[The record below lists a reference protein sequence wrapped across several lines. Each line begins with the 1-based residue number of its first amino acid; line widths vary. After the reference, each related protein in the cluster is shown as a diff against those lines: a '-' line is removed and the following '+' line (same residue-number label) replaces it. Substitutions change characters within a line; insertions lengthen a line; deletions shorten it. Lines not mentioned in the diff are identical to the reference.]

1 MAGHPH
7 LAPRPRH
14 PMLTLALA
22 AAALLGGVGSALAG
36 ATPDEIARL
45 GKDLTPVG
53 AERAGSKD
61 GRIPAWDGGIAKSPA
76 GYDASKGLA
85 DPFAADKPLYT
96 INAANAEQ
104 HKDQLAPGQL
114 ALLKRYPGYTMA
126 VYPTRRS
133 AAFPESIYA
142 SIKAEAGKV
151 ETANDG
157 NSVVGVVGSTV
168 PFPFPKTG
176 VEAIWNHAF
185 RYRGGTLVR
194 NTTEFPVQS
203 NGSFTPVR
211 RYEQTIFGNG
221 LKDVPNVLF
230 YFRTN
235 YLAPSSIAG
244 EALLAHDFIDQ
255 VKQPRAAWVYN
266 PGTRRV
272 LRAPHVAYDTPRTGT
287 DGLSTVDDYD
297 GFNGSPDR
305 FDWKLVGKREMV
317 VSYNNSRLTDKK
329 LKYADIIQPATMNQS
344 LVRYELHRVWV
355 VEATLR
361 QGKSHVYGKR
371 VYFIDEDSWQIAHG
385 DLYDGRGE
393 LWRVLEVH
401 GAQFYD
407 GPAYFIAGTAQY
419 DLQARRY
426 VSSGL
431 TNEEKPI
438 RFNEPMKV
446 ADFSADALRRSGN

>member
-1 MAGHPH
+1 MNKQKKTSSSPYS
-7 LAPRPRH
+7 L
-14 PMLTLALA
+14 LLLALA
-22 AAALLGGVGSALAG
+22 VAAG
-36 ATPDEIARL
+36 AATAKAPPEQIERL

-53 AERAGSKD
+53 AERAANKD
-61 GRIPAWDGGIAKSPA
+61 GSIPAWDGGVAKVPA
-76 GYDASKGLA
+76 GYNPTQGLA

-104 HKDQLAPGQL
+104 HKDKLAPGQL
-114 ALLKRYPGYTMA
+114 ALLKRYPGYTMV

-142 SIKAEAGKV
+142 AVKAEAGKIA
-151 ETANDG
+151 TANEG
-157 NSVVGVVGSTV
+157 NSVLGVVGSTV
-168 PFPFPKTG
+168 PFPVPANG

-185 RYRGGTLVR
+185 RYRGGTLTR
-194 NTTEFPVQS
+194 NTTEFPVQA

-211 RYEQTIFGNG
+211 RYEETIFGNG

-235 YLAPSSIAG
+235 YQAPSSIAG
-244 EALLAHDFIDQ
+244 EALLAHDYIDQ

-297 GFNGSPDR
+297 AFNGSPDR
-305 FDWKLVGKREMV
+305 FDWKLVGKRELII
-317 VSYNNSRLTDKK
+317 SYNNSRLTDKK

-355 VEATLR
+355 VEASLR
-361 QGKSHVYGKR
+361 EGKSHVYGKR
-371 VYFIDEDSWQIAHG
+371 TYYIDEDSWQIAHG

-401 GAQFYD
+401 GAQFYE

-438 RFNEPMKV
+438 RFNQPMKV
-446 ADFSADALRRSGN
+446 ADFTADALRRAGN